1 MEDQYLKEQEKFT
14 EKELKWS
21 YWFVVNKDKLK
32 QSGIITLAIVAG
44 ILFLYGALGLLFFY
58 SYQYKELDTLQKQI
72 MAPKFNYAY
81 LQEKNNPL
89 SVEINEVTVLKTKA
103 DKFDI
108 VVEVRNPNQGWYL
121 ASFDY
126 YFLLGTSQTGTKTSF
141 LLPSED
147 RHLAELNWTSKT
159 NFSDAQIVLENLKW
173 QKQPDF
179 ENLKA
184 KVWKFAIDNT
194 DFVPAQQL
202 GLAEEVAVS
211 QVKFDVANQ
220 SAYNFSRVD
229 FVVLLYRGSQI
240 VGATTTSLDE
250 FKSEE
255 AREVK
260 INFYYSLGSVGSVL
274 VAPVVDILN
283 PSSFMAFEKTTG
295 ELK

>member
-21 YWFVVNKDKLK
+21 YWFVVNKDNLK
-32 QSGIITLAIVAG
+32 KWGTIAFAIVAG
-44 ILFLYGALGLLFFY
+44 ILFLYGVLGLLFFY
-58 SYQYKELDTLQKQI
+58 SYQYKELDNLQKQI
-72 MAPKFNYAY
+72 MAPKLNYSY

-89 SVEINEVTVLKTKA
+89 PVEIGEVTVLKTKA

-108 VVEVRNPNQGWYL
+108 VVAVRNPNQGWYL

-126 YFLLGTSQTGTKTSF
+126 HFLLGNGATSTKTSF

-147 RHLAELNWTSKT
+147 RYLTELNWTSQT

-173 QKQPDF
+173 QKKPDF
-179 ENLKA
+179 DNLKA
-184 KVWKFAIDNT
+184 KVWKFAIDNA
-194 DFVPAQQL
+194 DFVAAQQL

-211 QVKFDVANQ
+211 QVKFNVTNQ
-220 SAYNFSRVD
+220 SAYNFDRVD

-260 INFYYSLGSVGSVL
+260 INFYYSLGSVDSVL

-283 PSSFMAFEKTTG
+283 PASFLAFEKTTG

>member
-1 MEDQYLKEQEKFT
+1 MEEQYLKEQEKFT

-21 YWFVVNKDKLK
+21 YWVVVNKDKLK
-32 QSGIITLAIVAG
+32 KSGTITLAIVAG
-44 ILFLYGALGLLFFY
+44 ILFLYGSIGLLFFY
-58 SYQYKELDTLQKQI
+58 SYQYKELDNLQKQI
-72 MAPKFNYAY
+72 IAPKLNYSY

-89 SVEINEVTVLKTKA
+89 PVEIGEVTVLKTKA

-108 VVEVRNPNQGWYL
+108 VVEARNPNQSWYL

-126 YFLLGTSQTGTKTSF
+126 YFLVGTSQTRIKTSF

-147 RHLAELNWTSKT
+147 RYLAELNWTSQT

-173 QKQPDF
+173 QKKPDF

-184 KVWKFAIDNT
+184 KVWKFAIDNA
-194 DFVPAQQL
+194 DFVAAQQL
-202 GLAEEVAVS
+202 GLAEEVAIS
-211 QVKFDVANQ
+211 QVKFNVANQ

-229 FVVLLYRGSQI
+229 FVVLLFRGSQI
-240 VGATTTSLDE
+240 VGATITALDE

-260 INFYYSLGSVGSVL
+260 INFYYSLGSVDSVL

-283 PSSFMAFEKTTG
+283 PSSFMAFEKTAG

>member
-1 MEDQYLKEQEKFT
+1 MEEQYLKEQEKLT

-21 YWFVVNKDKLK
+21 YWFVVNKDNLK
-32 QSGIITLAIVAG
+32 KWGTIALAIVAG
-44 ILFLYGALGLLFFY
+44 ILFLYGSIGLLFFY
-58 SYQYKELDTLQKQI
+58 SYQYKELDNLQKQI
-72 MAPKFNYAY
+72 IAPKLNYAY

-89 SVEINEVTVLKTKA
+89 PLEFGEVTVLKTKTN
-103 DKFDI
+103 KFDV

-126 YFLLGTSQTGTKTSF
+126 RFLLGNGQTGTRTSF
-141 LLPSED
+141 LLPSEG
-147 RHLAELNWTSKT
+147 RYLIELNWTSQS

-173 QKQPDF
+173 QKRPDF
-179 ENLKA
+179 AKLKE
-184 KVWKFAIDNT
+184 KVWKFTMDNA
-194 DFVPAQQL
+194 DFVPAQKL
-202 GLAEEVAVS
+202 GLAQEVPIS
-211 QVKFDVANQ
+211 QVKFNVANQ

-229 FVVLLYRGSQI
+229 FVVLLFRGSQI
-240 VGATTTSLDE
+240 VGATTTALDE

-260 INFYYSLGSVGSVL
+260 INFYHFLGSVDSVL

-283 PSSFMAFEKTTG
+283 PYSFMAFEKTTG